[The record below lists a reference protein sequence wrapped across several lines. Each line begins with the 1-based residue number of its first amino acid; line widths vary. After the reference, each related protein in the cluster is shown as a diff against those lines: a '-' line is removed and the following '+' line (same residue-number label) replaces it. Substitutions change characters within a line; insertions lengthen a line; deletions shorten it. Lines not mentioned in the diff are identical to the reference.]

1 MMQLGVYGGIKGQNY
16 WLEGATNET
25 LPRVGG
31 VVGSRTPFN
40 GWLMTCMYVHF
51 IFLFGFNFKYR
62 VNTNYCCSCGIASTS
77 VTVYKL

>member
-1 MMQLGVYGGIKGQNY
+1 MMQLGVYGGIKGQNCR
-16 WLEGATNET
+16 LEGVTNET
-25 LPRVGG
+25 LPRVGD
-31 VVGSRTPFN
+31 VVGSRILFN

-51 IFLFGFNFKYR
+51 LFLFGFNFKYR